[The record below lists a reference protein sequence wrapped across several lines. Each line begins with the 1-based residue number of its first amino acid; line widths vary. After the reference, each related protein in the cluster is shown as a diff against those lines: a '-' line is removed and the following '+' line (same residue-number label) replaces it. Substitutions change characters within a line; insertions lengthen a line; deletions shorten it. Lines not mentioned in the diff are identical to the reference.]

1 MKTKIIYISGNEV
14 FEMSEIRAAFDEV
27 RSALGLDNDTI
38 LFGVPVDSD
47 NALET
52 PNTVTKAAEQTTCVV
67 TEEIETSETMEP
79 VSEIEEIPE
88 TPICEEVIEIP
99 QDIIDNEVSEEA
111 HAPTNEIVEAPSAE
125 IENEEKIIPILS
137 VLAVNTNEAPTEN
150 NLTEVFYNKHDAEED
165 LTTTPTVHVAEPKED
180 VVEPIAEVDN
190 VEKITLGAVEDDE
203 SPIEAT
209 EKSIFNLLESMAPL
223 REDIEHNISDYAEM
237 DTIDTFDMDTNDTD
251 ATLAQLASE
260 FVENEDKITTNMNT
274 EPQGKISKLKNI
286 LPFKKAKRDDGSL
299 MGDLFGWAGIA
310 ANDDD
315 FTMPGF
321 FTGAKKQGA

>member
-111 HAPTNEIVEAPSAE
+111 HAPTKEIVEASSAE

-165 LTTTPTVHVAEPKED
+165 LTTTPIVHVAEPKED

-203 SPIEAT
+203 SPIETT

-223 REDIEHNISDYAEM
+223 REDIEHNISDYAET

>member
-52 PNTVTKAAEQTTCVV
+52 PKTVTKGAEQTTCVV
-67 TEEIETSETMEP
+67 TEEIETSETMET

-165 LTTTPTVHVAEPKED
+165 LTTTPILD
-180 VVEPIAEVDN
+180 ISLQQ
-190 VEKITLGAVEDDE
+190 IRR
-203 SPIEAT
+203 
-209 EKSIFNLLESMAPL
+209 LESL
-223 REDIEHNISDYAEM
+223 KVTKDEC
-237 DTIDTFDMDTNDTD
+237 
-251 ATLAQLASE
+251 SE
-260 FVENEDKITTNMNT
+260 FITNFEYREELSESIKEIDEILSNSEDLSIAHLQKNLADVESELNKY
-274 EPQGKISKLKNI
+274 
-286 LPFKKAKRDDGSL
+286 
-299 MGDLFGWAGIA
+299 
-310 ANDDD
+310 D
-315 FTMPGF
+315 FDEELIF
-321 FTGAKKQGA
+321 Y